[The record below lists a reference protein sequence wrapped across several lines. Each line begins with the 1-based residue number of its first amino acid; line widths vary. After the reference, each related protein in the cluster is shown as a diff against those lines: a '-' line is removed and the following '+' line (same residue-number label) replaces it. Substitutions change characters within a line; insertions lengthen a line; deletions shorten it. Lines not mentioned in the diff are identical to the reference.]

1 MPEEVPAYK
10 CRTKILKIEFPENKA
25 SYEKILFYIFNLFF
39 HVEPP
44 FFSLL
49 RLYHYWNIQGI
60 YFFSRVI
67 LFYLLYEECTVE
79 VSDLFWLYRSAKV
92 VDFLF
97 RDKPWPISRNAIASR
112 QKAYKWEGFLVHLSW
127 HEMVFRVA
135 FGMVP
140 ILLSSYVETITVVLI
155 NSNFYFMNAF
165 TCTTHEA

>member
-1 MPEEVPAYK
+1 MPNKDIKNWISRKQSFVRK
-10 CRTKILKIEFPENKA
+10 NIILHFQP
-25 SYEKILFYIFNLFF
+25 ILPRWTTLLLPSSI
-39 HVEPP
+39 V
-44 FFSLL
+44 SLL
-49 RLYHYWNIQGI
+49 EHPRYI
-60 YFFSRVI
+60 FFSRVI
-67 LFYLLYEECTVE
+67 LFYLLYKECTVE

-140 ILLSSYVETITVVLI
+140 ILLSSCVETITVVLI